1 MGPAHCDCNR
11 VLSPN
16 VSTSTWVSSC
26 ILLSKSHQKIIQTS
40 GLTIGLKFGGG
51 GKASWGAQ
59 MFSGGIFPVAPPQL
73 PHCFKLILFYHGGR
87 RLPCSMAIQV
97 YWYFLLQNTC
107 CWTFV
112 NNFQN
117 HAILSANF
125 RMQAS
130 GEILKLHIQGSFGG
144 AQCFLKGATKI
155 HVLVNQ
161 KMPISTVQYVLFYI
175 AGGEHWFH
183 RTCTCSYA
191 TKTVALGLQEE
202 LFNWFSQ
209 HGALEKTLS

>member
-1 MGPAHCDCNR
+1 M
-11 VLSPN
+11 
-16 VSTSTWVSSC
+16 
-26 ILLSKSHQKIIQTS
+26 
-40 GLTIGLKFGGG
+40 
-51 GKASWGAQ
+51 
-59 MFSGGIFPVAPPQL
+59 
-73 PHCFKLILFYHGGR
+73 
-87 RLPCSMAIQV
+87 
-97 YWYFLLQNTC
+97 
-107 CWTFV
+107 

-130 GEILKLHIQGSFGG
+130 GVILKLHIQGSFGG

-161 KMPISTVQYVLFYI
+161 KMPISTVQCVLHVFHI

-202 LFNWFSQ
+202 LFN
-209 HGALEKTLS
+209 